1 MINAFF
7 SALKK
12 IIIINNNKSYALFS
26 HYIYF
31 LSEFIEQLSSFHWT
45 HPLQVWMH
53 VKCKNVWHLSRTK
66 NLKSYPDVFL
76 TTADLYFQ
84 PRGPIKKRPP
94 IRANTADE
102 AIEKMLEQKRISTK
116 INYDVL
122 KDLNVKSG
130 ASPARK
136 AESPKKE
143 PTATKLTGRNRK
155 PARPPLS
162 LSTPLSTLG
171 KRCVYSMLNNF
182 CLLVLSSSLTQTEK
196 QVTQIT
202 QSVTA
207 FIFPFPSLM
216 IHSLQPSLCMQKQV
230 HAVFWGPRSQS
241 GKCRKLQT
249 EVKEDQ
255 TDLRRS
261 DAEINQNKT

>member
-182 CLLVLSSSLTQTEK
+182 WFLSPVSLFKFDTNRKTGHPNNTK
-196 QVTQIT
+196 CHSFHLSVSIFDDTFIT
-202 QSVTA
+202 AV
-207 FIFPFPSLM
+207 SLYAKTG
-216 IHSLQPSLCMQKQV
+216 SCCFL
-230 HAVFWGPRSQS
+230 RSQKS
-241 GKCRKLQT
+241 IW
-249 EVKEDQ
+249 EM
-255 TDLRRS
+255 
-261 DAEINQNKT
+261 